1 MGNILG
7 ADIMNICWVAGASA
21 IVNNLSVGKKD
32 ILFMFPSMFI
42 IVGIM
47 LFLLRMNYTLT
58 PKKGVILLS
67 LYVLYLVSFFIFFSP
82 QLN

>member
-1 MGNILG
+1 
-7 ADIMNICWVAGASA
+7 MNICWVAGASA
-21 IVNNLSVGKKD
+21 VVNNLTLGRKD

-47 LFLLRMNYTLT
+47 LFLLRMNYSLT
-58 PKKGVILLS
+58 PKKGVVLLGLNMVYLTN
-67 LYVLYLVSFFIFFSP
+67 LYIFFPP